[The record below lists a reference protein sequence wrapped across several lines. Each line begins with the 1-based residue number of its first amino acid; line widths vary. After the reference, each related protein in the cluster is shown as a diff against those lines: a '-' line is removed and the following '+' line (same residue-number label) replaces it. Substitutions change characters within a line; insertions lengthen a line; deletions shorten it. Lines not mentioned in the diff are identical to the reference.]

1 MTRASKILDQAAV
14 AVVVLVCW
22 QLVSLKLGGNA
33 VPPPLG
39 TVERLAELCSTGVFW
54 SHAAETGRAVVL
66 AALLA
71 TIGGSLLGLSLG
83 LSRFSSEVA
92 APILVAAYALPKV
105 VLYPLVLLIFG
116 LSVFAKVA
124 LGFLNGFAPVAIVA
138 MEAVRNVSPT
148 IVRTAKVM
156 HLSRRDTIFRV
167 LLPDVLPE
175 ILTGVRVGVALTIV
189 GVLIGEIFA
198 SNKGLGFVLTNASQL
213 NDNLTV
219 MALTLFIVL
228 ASLGLNW
235 LIAAISPA
243 RQKKSTLGEHR

>member
-1 MTRASKILDQAAV
+1 MTRLSKVLDQFAV
-14 AVVVLVCW
+14 AVVMLICW

-33 VPPPLG
+33 VPRPLD
-39 TVERLAELCSTGVFW
+39 TIERLAELCATWAFW
-54 SHAAETGRAVVL
+54 GHAVETGRAVLL

-71 TIGGSLLGLSLG
+71 TFGGALLGLSLG

-92 APILVAAYALPKV
+92 APVLVAVYALPKV

-124 LGFLNGFAPVAIVA
+124 LGFLNGFAPVTIVA

-156 HLSRRDTIFRV
+156 HLSRWDTIFRV

-228 ASLGLNW
+228 ASLGVNW
-235 LIAAISPA
+235 LIAALSPA
-243 RQKKSTLGEHR
+243 RQRGRRTKN